1 MVEIKILCMP
11 ILCVSA
17 VAEKEQL
24 EVILLAEIYQKAPQI
39 S

>member
-11 ILCVSA
+11 FLCVSA

-24 EVILLAEIYQKAPQI
+24 EVMLLAEI
-39 S
+39 